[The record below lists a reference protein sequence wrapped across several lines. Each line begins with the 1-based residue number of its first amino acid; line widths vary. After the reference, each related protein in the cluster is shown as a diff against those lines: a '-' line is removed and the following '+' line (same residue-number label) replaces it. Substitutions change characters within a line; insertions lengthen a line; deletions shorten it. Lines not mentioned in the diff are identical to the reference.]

1 MRDAAAKF
9 RQDPMSRDLEIRVS
23 LLAPFALG
31 TFQCLAD
38 ITIGALSA
46 RSATPIF
53 FVAATVK
60 SSEKGGTGKGGVS
73 RNLWRGYQCGIRRK
87 ERNIKRPRER
97 MSNGIRGVSAREEE
111 KKKEK
116 ERSVDEVGKVRKA
129 RTNRE
134 RERERRGRRVI
145 KQEGTGD
152 ISFFFI
158 PPVQGRSR
166 FASSTILSE
175 IIKKRLER
183 NYWQAER

>member
-111 KKKEK
+111 KKKE
-116 ERSVDEVGKVRKA
+116 RSVDEVGKVRKA

-134 RERERRGRRVI
+134 RERGEGEELSSRKEPATFRSFSFRLCRDVLDLHRRRSCRR
-145 KQEGTGD
+145 
-152 ISFFFI
+152 
-158 PPVQGRSR
+158 
-166 FASSTILSE
+166 
-175 IIKKRLER
+175 
-183 NYWQAER
+183 

>member
-134 RERERRGRRVI
+134 REREKREKSYQAGRNRRHFVLFHSACA
-145 KQEGTGD
+145 GTFSICIVDDPVGD
-152 ISFFFI
+152 NKET
-158 PPVQGRSR
+158 P
-166 FASSTILSE
+166 
-175 IIKKRLER
+175 
-183 NYWQAER
+183 